1 MMSANEPTITIAHE
15 IPGRIRYRLSH
26 LLTDA
31 NAVSGR
37 VRGHLGI
44 REVAYTAVT
53 RSFVVTFDS
62 ALVNGKELTVRLG
75 MAYSLDQDLK
85 PVKLFSSAIKEEM
98 SPFAMFAGAALLVS
112 LAARIRSRTGVP
124 ALEFG
129 AGMITAMASLEHG
142 YQEVQERGE
151 FDPEVLSV
159 VYLVTAF
166 FRGNLLP
173 ASIVTWLATF
183 GRHLVSQSGPGVEI
197 KAVRL
202 NPDSATEPEYEVV
215 VSPTSAQTG
224 WQRVLRVL
232 PKVLHTVLGGGE
244 PGRRGSLLGDIERMS
259 LMHGEV
265 IDGLG
270 EWRQGIPVRIR

>member
-1 MMSANEPTITIAHE
+1 MSQNGPTITIVHE
-15 IPGRIRYRLSH
+15 ITGRIRYRLSH
-26 LLTDA
+26 QLA
-31 NAVSGR
+31 NVQAVAER

-44 REVAYTAVT
+44 EEVTYSAIT
-53 RSFVVTFDS
+53 RSVLVAFDS
-62 ALVNGKELTVRLG
+62 GLVNSKELTVRLG
-75 MAYSLDQDLK
+75 MAYSLDQSLQ
-85 PVKLFSSAIKEEM
+85 PVKVFSSTMKREM
-98 SPFAMFAGAALLVS
+98 SPLAAFAGAALLVS
-112 LAARIRSRTGVP
+112 LLARIRNRSGIP
-124 ALEFG
+124 PLEFT
-129 AGMITAMASLEHG
+129 AGLITGTATLEHG

-197 KAVRL
+197 KAVQL
-202 NPDSATEPEYEVV
+202 TPESAAEPEYEVV
-215 VSPTSAQTG
+215 VSPTSARTG
-224 WQRVLRVL
+224 LQRILRVL
-232 PKVLHTVLGGGE
+232 PKVLLTVLGGG
-244 PGRRGSLLGDIERMS
+244 GTGHRGSLLGDIERMS